1 MESPP
6 IGEPERLCDGATN
19 NVSGGIAASMTAQSE
34 IAGLETP
41 VKPEAAT
48 AGPLESSVKTRILL
62 YLGVL
67 VLLIGFGP
75 VFGGLFDVPISF
87 FLKNRLHLSAPQVAV
102 FRLASAIPLYLSFVF
117 GFITDTWHPFGLRYR
132 GYMIVFGAITAALYL
147 TFAYVHATYFSLL
160 AGVVLLTSAFLF
172 VLSAQNGLTATIGR
186 QHVMSGQVSA
196 VWNVFLSVPVLLTF
210 FFGGA
215 LSVYLERLD
224 PDAATR
230 TLFLLGGAIMTAV
243 TIYAVWRPK
252 VVYENV
258 KAEET
263 ARRPLD
269 DIVRLARHWP
279 AYPALLVWLLWN
291 FAPGSVTP
299 LQYYLQN
306 TLHSTDAAY
315 GNFNAI
321 FAGSFIPTFML
332 FGVLCRKFP
341 LKTLLL
347 WGTVVAVPQ
356 MVPLLFIHSVTGAL
370 IAAVPI
376 GLMGGVC
383 TAAYYDLMMRSCPKG
398 LEGTILMMSVALYW
412 IASRFGD
419 ILGTN
424 LYQHGGFKLCVAAIT
439 FVYALILP
447 ALLLVPKGLIAT
459 ADGQVPER
467 PFDAD

>member
-1 MESPP
+1 
-6 IGEPERLCDGATN
+6 
-19 NVSGGIAASMTAQSE
+19 MTAQSE
-34 IAGLETP
+34 IAGLEIP
-41 VKPEAAT
+41 VAPEAGAPV
-48 AGPLESSVKTRILL
+48 PLESPVRTRILL

-67 VLLIGFGP
+67 ILLIGFGP
-75 VFGGLFDVPISF
+75 VYGGLFDVPISF
-87 FLKNRLHLSAPQVAV
+87 FLKNKLHLTAPQVAV

-117 GFITDTWHPFGLRYR
+117 GFITDTWRPFGMRYR

-147 TFAYVHATYFSLL
+147 AFAYVHATYLSLL
-160 AGVVLLTSAFLF
+160 AAVVLLTSAFQF
-172 VLSAQNGLTATIGR
+172 VLGAQNGLTATIGR

-215 LSVYLERLD
+215 LSDYLEHLD
-224 PDAATR
+224 RDTATR

-243 TIYAVWRPK
+243 TIYAVWRPR
-252 VVYENV
+252 VVYDNIQVEQ
-258 KAEET
+258 T
-263 ARRPLD
+263 AGRPLQ
-269 DIVRLARHWP
+269 DIARLARHWP
-279 AYPALLVWLLWN
+279 VYPALLIWLLWN

-306 TLHSTDAAY
+306 TLHSNDAAY
-315 GNFNAI
+315 ADFNAI

-332 FGVLCRKFP
+332 FGVLCRKLP
-341 LKTLLL
+341 LKTLLW

-424 LYQHGGFKLCVAAIT
+424 LYQHGGFTVCVIAIT
-439 FVYALILP
+439 VVYALILP
-447 ALLLVPKGLIAT
+447 ALLLVPKPLIAT
-459 ADGQVPER
+459 ADGQAPEQ
-467 PFDAD
+467 PFGED